1 MDMQVFMVQEIAL
14 YQKLKELFKL
24 KREILIKNDL
34 KSLRT
39 IDEKIMTQI
48 RAIKSFK
55 EPIQRSETHKKELFK
70 LAQELSRL
78 NKINSELIKNGI
90 KLADKKLEILVHLT
104 STKTTYSNQGRFEQ
118 EGITTISQDA

>member
-55 EPIQRSETHKKELFK
+55 EPIQRSEKHKKELFK

-118 EGITTISQDA
+118 GGITTISQDA

>member
-1 MDMQVFMVQEIAL
+1 MDVQVSMVQEIAL

-39 IDEKIMTQI
+39 IDEKIMKQI
-48 RAIKSFK
+48 SAIKTFK
-55 EPIQRSETHKKELFK
+55 EPIQRSEKHKKELFK